1 MSITSFWFLLLIL
14 IGAIIY
20 YIIPK
25 KAQWVWLLVLSL
37 IFYYFAATPYTIV
50 YLCVFTLIAYVSSM
64 LMEKNRRNGKNSKKT
79 FVITIIAIILI
90 LLIWFVVKGRGL
102 WYPIVSRTVG
112 RFQPEF
118 FEQISG
124 VEIVAALGMGYFTL
138 QILGYII
145 DCYWENVKVQRNPLK
160 LFLFVAY
167 FPQLTTGPIS
177 RYADLESLY
186 KPHKFSY
193 DNICMG
199 AQRILWGF
207 FKKLVIAERVGVI
220 VSGILANQQ
229 EFHGFYSWIVVLLY
243 PLQMYADF
251 SGCMDIV
258 IGVSEIFDIKLAENF
273 KNPFFA
279 RTSQEFWQRWHITL
293 GTWAKDY
300 VLYPLLKSAP
310 MVRFGKY
317 TRKKCGK
324 RWGGFFKNCICMFC
338 LWMVMGIWHGG
349 WRYIIGVSLWYWV
362 ILMLGNLFAP
372 LFEKIE
378 KKLEFKLD
386 SFGWHFF
393 QSVRTY
399 GIYAI
404 GATFFLCGTYGGFA
418 LLKDCAKALLVGNY
432 INPWIFFDDSI
443 LKLGIQYRDLN
454 IIVIGIILL
463 IIVAILREKYEYARE
478 WIKKQ
483 SFVFRWVIWL
493 ALFVI
498 TIVYGQYGP
507 GYNAAEFI
515 YQGF

>member
-1 MSITSFWFLLLIL
+1 
-14 IGAIIY
+14 
-20 YIIPK
+20 
-25 KAQWVWLLVLSL
+25 
-37 IFYYFAATPYTIV
+37 
-50 YLCVFTLIAYVSSM
+50 
-64 LMEKNRRNGKNSKKT
+64 
-79 FVITIIAIILI
+79 
-90 LLIWFVVKGRGL
+90 
-102 WYPIVSRTVG
+102 
-112 RFQPEF
+112 
-118 FEQISG
+118 
-124 VEIVAALGMGYFTL
+124 
-138 QILGYII
+138 
-145 DCYWENVKVQRNPLK
+145 
-160 LFLFVAY
+160 
-167 FPQLTTGPIS
+167 
-177 RYADLESLY
+177 
-186 KPHKFSY
+186 
-193 DNICMG
+193 
-199 AQRILWGF
+199 
-207 FKKLVIAERVGVI
+207 
-220 VSGILANQQ
+220 
-229 EFHGFYSWIVVLLY
+229 
-243 PLQMYADF
+243 MYADF

-324 RWGGFFKNCICMFC
+324 RWGGFLKNCICMFC

-372 LFEKIE
+372 LFKKIE
-378 KKLEFKLD
+378 TKLEFKLD

-399 GIYAI
+399 SIYAI